1 MKKMKCE
8 ETHAKKKKKKEQTKI
23 VNKKEKERKGNI
35 SITDQ
40 NIIVKYRQLK
50 ISRRNKNKL
59 DVYK

>member
-1 MKKMKCE
+1 MQRKE
-8 ETHAKKKKKKEQTKI
+8 RKKEQTKI

-50 ISRRNKNKL
+50 MSRRNKNKL

>member
-1 MKKMKCE
+1 MKSE
-8 ETHAKKKKKKEQTKI
+8 ETHAKKKERKKEQTKI

-40 NIIVKYRQLK
+40 NIIVKYRQLQM
-50 ISRRNKNKL
+50 SRRNKNKL

>member
-1 MKKMKCE
+1 MQRKE
-8 ETHAKKKKKKEQTKI
+8 RKKEQIKI

-50 ISRRNKNKL
+50 MSRRNKNKL